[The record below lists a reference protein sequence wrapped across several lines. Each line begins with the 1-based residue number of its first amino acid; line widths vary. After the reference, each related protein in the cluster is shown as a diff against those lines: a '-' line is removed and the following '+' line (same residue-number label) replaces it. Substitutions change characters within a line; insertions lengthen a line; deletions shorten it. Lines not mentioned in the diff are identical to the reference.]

1 MTPLISPSDFRLQK
15 ISYFLFLILFVSLL
29 RKLSVVQHIKK
40 PTEHINM
47 ITTRNL
53 TKKFGDLIAVDNLN
67 LSIEKGELFSLLG
80 LNGAGKTTTIKMLSC
95 LIQPTSGDAMILNKN
110 LIKDAQFIKQ
120 RLNVSPQETAVA
132 PKLSVSENLKLIAG
146 IYGIDKNLIPQK
158 VDEMISVFK
167 LTDVQNKKAKLLS
180 GGMQRRLN
188 IAMALITEPEIL
200 FLDEPTLGLDVIARR
215 ELWAIIKKL
224 KENTTIILTTH
235 YLEEVEALS
244 DRVAI
249 MQKGKIKAI
258 GTVEE
263 LLKQTSSKS
272 LEDAFVLLNEEV

>member
-1 MTPLISPSDFRLQK
+1 
-15 ISYFLFLILFVSLL
+15 
-29 RKLSVVQHIKK
+29 
-40 PTEHINM
+40 
-47 ITTRNL
+47 
-53 TKKFGDLIAVDNLN
+53 FGDLIAVDNLN

-95 LIQPTSGDAMILNKN
+95 LIRPTSGDATILNKN

-132 PKLSVSENLKLIAG
+132 PKLSVSENLKMIAG
-146 IYGIDKNLIPQK
+146 ICGINKEIISHK

-167 LTDVQNKKAKLLS
+167 LADVQTKKAKLLS
-180 GGMQRRLN
+180 GGIQRRLS

-272 LEDAFVLLNEEV
+272 LEDAFVLFNEKV

>member
-1 MTPLISPSDFRLQK
+1 
-15 ISYFLFLILFVSLL
+15 
-29 RKLSVVQHIKK
+29 
-40 PTEHINM
+40 M
-47 ITTRNL
+47 IETRNL

-67 LSIEKGELFSLLG
+67 LSIAKGELFSLLG

-95 LIQPTSGDAMILNKN
+95 LILPTSGDATILEKN

-120 RLNVSPQETAVA
+120 RLNVSPQETSVA
-132 PKLSVSENLKLIAG
+132 TKLSVWENLKMIAG
-146 IYGIDKNLIPQK
+146 IYGMNTEIIPQK
-158 VDEMISVFK
+158 VEEMISVFK
-167 LTDVQNKKAKLLS
+167 LTDVRDKRAKLLS
-180 GGMQRRLN
+180 GGMQRRLS

-215 ELWAIIKKL
+215 ELWSIIKKL
-224 KENTTIILTTH
+224 KGKTTIILTTH

-263 LLKQTSSKS
+263 LLRQTDSKT
-272 LEDAFVLLNEEV
+272 LEDAFVLLNEEA

>member
-1 MTPLISPSDFRLQK
+1 M
-15 ISYFLFLILFVSLL
+15 
-29 RKLSVVQHIKK
+29 IK
-40 PTEHINM
+40 TV
-47 ITTRNL
+47 NL
-53 TKKFGDLIAVDNLN
+53 TKKFGDLIAVNNLN

-80 LNGAGKTTTIKMLSC
+80 LNGAGKTTTIKILSC
-95 LIQPTSGDAMILNKN
+95 LIQPTSGDATIIEKN
-110 LIKDAQFIKQ
+110 LIKDAQYIKQ

-132 PKLSVSENLKLIAG
+132 SKLSVLENLKMIAG
-146 IYGIDKNLIPQK
+146 IYGIDKKIISQK
-158 VDEMISVFK
+158 VGEMISVFK
-167 LTDVQNKKAKLLS
+167 LADVRNKKAKLLS
-180 GGMQRRLN
+180 GGMQRRLS

-215 ELWAIIKKL
+215 ELWTIIQKL
-224 KENTTIILTTH
+224 KGTTTIILTTH
-235 YLEEVEALS
+235 YLEEIEALS

-263 LLKQTSSKS
+263 LLDQTNTKK